1 MLTVVP
7 TPLGNL
13 RDITLR
19 ALDALG
25 SASVIACED
34 TRRTRAL
41 LSAHGIPAREL
52 VACDERREPHVADR
66 LVARALAG
74 EPVALVSD
82 SGMPLVADP
91 GRVLVARALAAG
103 CPVTVLPGPSAVETA
118 LVASGLA
125 AEGYAF
131 LGWVPR
137 AAGERARFLA
147 AATAAPL
154 PSVAFE
160 SPRRLAATL
169 ADLARIAPEHPVAVA
184 RELTKLHEEIVHGSA
199 AEVAARGVMERGE
212 VCLVIAAAPRA
223 ERGAAPA
230 PEALAA
236 MRELVALG
244 LPARR
249 ASELVARLTG
259 APRRALYDAAAGEPE
274 PKPSYTAL
282 MPRPVSP
289 TTSRRPIYYVNAEPH
304 LGHAYTTI
312 AADVAARHAR
322 RGGRDAFF
330 LTGTDEHGTKIARRR
345 PPRVSTPKPWADPIA
360 ERFRELARDSR
371 PTNDF
376 FIRTTDPEHEAFV
389 QRFVERLR
397 DRGDLYE
404 GTYSGLYCT
413 ACEAFYT
420 EADLIDGRC
429 PEHGTVPC
437 RSRRSATRSS
447 ASRPTPIALLARYDA
462 DPRSSCPQTRLNE
475 VRSFVEGGLEDVSIT
490 RAVGRLGR
498 AAAVGS
504 RSGDLRLDRRAPQ
517 LHLGADLRAARAKT

>member
-25 SASVIACED
+25 AASVIACED

-41 LSAHGIPAREL
+41 LSAHGIPAPEL

-82 SGMPLVADP
+82 SGMPLIADP

-147 AATAAPL
+147 TATAAPL

-169 ADLARIAPEHPVAVA
+169 ADLARIAPDHPVAVA
-184 RELTKLHEEIVHGSA
+184 RELTKLHEEVAHGSA
-199 AEVAARGVMERGE
+199 AEVAARGILERGE
-212 VCLVIAAAPRA
+212 ICLVIAAAARA

-259 APRRALYDAAAGEPE
+259 APRRALYDAAARKD
-274 PKPSYTAL
+274 KP
-282 MPRPVSP
+282 P
-289 TTSRRPIYYVNAEPH
+289 TLP
-304 LGHAYTTI
+304 
-312 AADVAARHAR
+312 
-322 RGGRDAFF
+322 
-330 LTGTDEHGTKIARRR
+330 
-345 PPRVSTPKPWADPIA
+345 
-360 ERFRELARDSR
+360 
-371 PTNDF
+371 
-376 FIRTTDPEHEAFV
+376 
-389 QRFVERLR
+389 
-397 DRGDLYE
+397 
-404 GTYSGLYCT
+404 
-413 ACEAFYT
+413 
-420 EADLIDGRC
+420 
-429 PEHGTVPC
+429 
-437 RSRRSATRSS
+437 
-447 ASRPTPIALLARYDA
+447 
-462 DPRSSCPQTRLNE
+462 
-475 VRSFVEGGLEDVSIT
+475 
-490 RAVGRLGR
+490 
-498 AAAVGS
+498 
-504 RSGDLRLDRRAPQ
+504 
-517 LHLGADLRAARAKT
+517 